1 MYQGDFTTS
10 NTLYVYFNTFDSND
24 PSASVTLTGL
34 AVTDIEIYKD
44 GSVTQRSSDAGYTL
58 LDTDGIDFDGTTG
71 IHGFSVD
78 LSDNTDA
85 GFYAAGSEYVVV
97 VASVTVD
104 AGTVNFVAATFSI
117 ERAGGALALL
127 KGTNSL
133 ANIEDKIDIIDTNVD
148 QIETAVITNAAGTD
162 IAADIIA
169 MKAETV
175 LILADTAE
183 IGPAGLGLTNVKLP
197 EDGLD
202 LILKTSTHSLAVADA
217 VWDELLTGAQHNDTN
232 SAGRLLRQVDAAFI
246 ITEGTAQAG
255 AAGTITLAAG
265 ESATNDLYRG
275 DRVQIIAGTGLGEHG
290 IITAYAGGTK
300 VATMSENWVV
310 QPDNTSEYILV
321 PADADVETWQHTTVT
336 GDGDW
341 AQLQTDA
348 TAILV
353 DTGTTIPGLLP
364 AALVGGLMSSNVTA
378 ISTSTAAADNLEASA
393 KVIVVGAAE
402 AGTLST
408 TEMTSDLS
416 EVTNDHYIGRTII
429 WTSGVLLYQATD
441 ITDYV
446 GTGGHLTYSPVT
458 DIPGAGDTFVI
469 V

>member
-183 IGPAGLGLTNVKLP
+183 IGTAGVGLTNVKLP

-232 SAGRLLRQVDAAFI
+232 SAGRLLRQVDAAFV

-265 ESATNDLYRG
+265 ESATDNLYRG

-290 IITAYAGGTK
+290 IITAYTGSTK

-341 AQLQTDA
+341 AQLQTDTDDIQTRVPTTAELAYIVANAA
-348 TAILV
+348 TGLPV
-353 DTGTTIPGLLP
+353 VFTTL
-364 AALVGGLMSSNVTA
+364 GGSG
-378 ISTSTAAADNLEASA
+378 TAAVLDTVDGSAASA
-393 KVIVVGAAE
+393 VDDQYNGRLLVFTS
-402 AGTLST
+402 GTLK
-408 TEMTSDLS
+408 
-416 EVTNDHYIGRTII
+416 
-429 WTSGVLLYQATD
+429 GVVTD
-441 ITDYV
+441 ITDYDG
-446 GTGGHLTYSPVT
+446 GTTT
-458 DIPGAGDTFVI
+458 ATITTIPTAPLDSHNARLI
-469 V
+469 